1 MDIHPRPRV
10 VAPPADQAS
19 VDFWPDC
26 GFRTLSR
33 AADGQLAIS
42 DDYLRWYLARPELA
56 PVAES
61 CPAERALYEALSAEP
76 RRPVSDAELA
86 ALADA
91 DARDNYRVLLR
102 FRDRLL
108 DAGTLERFYSTL
120 FQADV
125 AVPPQFVHYTVEV
138 ILRSLLDGVGD
149 GLCLRAAEIF
159 FREQRVT
166 VNEGAVMLADAETV
180 SSHADD
186 GGLGNLGR
194 MLLQVNAPLKS
205 AELDVLDS
213 DNHEQYFRRDGRRDT
228 VLQINPGTPGSLAIA
243 QVIERWVRHFH
254 GLQVRVTPIR
264 EIDDEEWLWHVGLDV
279 EATALLNDIYA
290 GAEVDEARMKRV
302 IGLFRMD
309 FEDAGALR
317 PELAGAPVFLALAMT
332 PEGRLRVKPQN
343 LLTNLPLA
351 SRT

>member
-1 MDIHPRPRV
+1 MNIHSRPLV
-10 VAPPADQAS
+10 VASAVDQAS
-19 VDFWPDC
+19 ADFWPDC
-26 GFRTLSR
+26 GFHTLKR
-33 AADGQLAIS
+33 ATDGQLAVS

-61 CPAERALYEALSAEP
+61 CPAERLLHEALLADP
-76 RRPVSDAELA
+76 RRPVSGTELA

-91 DARDNYRVLLR
+91 DARDNYQVLLR

-108 DAGTLERFYSTL
+108 EAGTLERFYSTL

-138 ILRSLLDGVGD
+138 ILRGLLDGVAD

-166 VNEGAVMLADAETV
+166 INEGAVMLADAETV
-180 SSHADD
+180 RSHADD

-205 AELDVLDS
+205 AELDVLDR
-213 DNHEQYFRRDGRRDT
+213 DNHEQYFRRDSRRDT
-228 VLQINPGTPGSLAIA
+228 VLQINPGTPGSQAIA
-243 QVIERWVRHFH
+243 QVIERWVLHFH

-290 GAEVDEARMKRV
+290 GAEVDESRMKRV

-332 PEGRLRVKPQN
+332 PEGRLRMKPQN

-351 SRT
+351 DRT

>member
-1 MDIHPRPRV
+1 MDIHSRPPV
-10 VAPPADQAS
+10 PEAATDQIS
-19 VDFWPDC
+19 IDFWPDC
-26 GFRTLSR
+26 GFHALRR
-33 AADGQLAIS
+33 AADGQLEVS
-42 DDYLRWYLARPELA
+42 DDYLRWYLERPELA

-61 CPAERALYEALSAEP
+61 CATERDLYQALNSDP
-76 RRPVSDAELA
+76 RRPVSAAELE

-102 FRDRLL
+102 FREHLL
-108 DAGTLERFYSTL
+108 EAGTLERFYSGL
-120 FQADV
+120 FAADV

-138 ILRSLLDGVGD
+138 ILRGLLDGERD
-149 GLCLRAAEIF
+149 GLLLRAAEIF

-205 AELDVLDS
+205 AELDVLDR
-213 DNHEQYFRRDGRRDT
+213 DNHEQYFRRDNRRDT

-243 QVIERWVRHFH
+243 QVIERWVDHFH
-254 GLQVRVTPIR
+254 GLRTRVTPIR

-332 PEGRLRVKPQN
+332 PEGRLRMKPQN